1 MPDAASTTLRRGES
15 GRGRREEGSEAE
27 AEAEA
32 EEGGKVKAPPMRIWT
47 FVWRRLLGVGWE
59 R

>member
-1 MPDAASTTLRRGES
+1 MPDATSTTLRREES
-15 GRGRREEGSEAE
+15 GRRREEGSEAG
-27 AEAEA
+27 AEA